1 MPSHVLDRK
10 LFRVTT
16 RKFQRQNKSFG
27 KVLVERRNQIKYLD
41 SNGFY
46 CFGQIGA
53 ILSAVYVDSVADYF
67 HGWI

>member
-1 MPSHVLDRK
+1 M
-10 LFRVTT
+10 
-16 RKFQRQNKSFG
+16 
-27 KVLVERRNQIKYLD
+27 VERRNQIKYLD